1 MFPLCVECGDVTHHL
16 MWCDAPT
23 SLGLVAQYLRVE
35 ALSSSAVCKHVM

>member
-1 MFPLCVECGDVTHHL
+1 MFALCVECGDVTHHL

-23 SLGLVAQYLRVE
+23 SLVAQYLRVE

>member
-16 MWCDAPT
+16 MWCDAP
-23 SLGLVAQYLRVE
+23 SSLVAQYLRVE